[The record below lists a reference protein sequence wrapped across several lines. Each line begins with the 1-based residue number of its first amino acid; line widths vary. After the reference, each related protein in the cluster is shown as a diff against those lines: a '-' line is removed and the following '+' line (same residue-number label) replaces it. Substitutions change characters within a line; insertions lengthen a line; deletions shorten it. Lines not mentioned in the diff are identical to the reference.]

1 MSLYVL
7 GALTFILMFSVTLVY
22 PVLKVFVMDRFHT
35 TATEAGLFVSASLIA
50 YVIFAPIWG
59 ALSDRAGKR
68 KAFIVAGL
76 GGNAVLLF
84 LLTKA
89 VSLKMLLVVR
99 FVEGAFTIMAFS
111 LLMTMALDA
120 AKRTRFGAGMGVIGM
135 GMAMGNALG
144 APVGGMVG
152 GVGVF
157 YPMYLG
163 AILLAVAALVAKAFL
178 REPELKEKQV
188 SVREALALLTEEV
201 RLLIPYLF
209 SFIDRF
215 TVGFFVGVFPL
226 FLGSVH
232 GFSPGE
238 IGKYMAFFLIPF
250 ALLQYPGGRL
260 SDRVGRTPPLV
271 LGSLFYGICVAFVG
285 QVDKSMLFL
294 PLFLGGIAGAFMYPP
309 SAALAGDLAHPAK
322 RGVAMGGFNLFG
334 SLGFAIGPFI
344 GGAIADSYGYG
355 ATFAFAGASEVI
367 IAIAL
372 LPFLLRLRR

>member
-7 GALTFILMFSVTLVY
+7 GSLTFILMFSVTLVY
-22 PVLKVFVMDRFHT
+22 PVLKVFVMDRFYT
-35 TATEAGLFVSASLIA
+35 TAAEAGLFVSASLMA

-68 KAFIVAGL
+68 KAFIVTGL
-76 GGNAVLLF
+76 GGNAVFLF

-89 VSLKMLLVVR
+89 ASLEMLLVVR
-99 FVEGAFTIMAFS
+99 FIEGAFTIMAFS

-120 AKRTRFGAGMGVIGM
+120 ARRKRFGAGMGIIGM
-135 GMAMGNALG
+135 GMAMGTALG
-144 APVGGMVG
+144 APVGGLAG
-152 GVGVF
+152 GMDVF

-163 AILLAVAALVAKAFL
+163 AILLALAALGAKVFL
-178 REPELKEKQV
+178 REPEASEGRI
-188 SVREALALLTEEV
+188 SFRDALALLTEEI
-201 RLLIPYLF
+201 RLLIPYAF

-215 TVGFFVGVFPL
+215 TVGFFVGIFPL
-226 FLGSVH
+226 FLGTVH
-232 GFSPGE
+232 GFSPVE

-250 ALLQYPGGRL
+250 ALLQFPGGRL
-260 SDRVGRTPPLV
+260 SDKVGRTPPLV
-271 LGSLFYGICVAFVG
+271 LGSLFYGICVALVG
-285 QVDKSMLFL
+285 QVDISVLFL
-294 PLFLGGIAGAFMYPP
+294 PLVLGGIAGAFMYPP
-309 SAALAGDLAHPAK
+309 SAALAGDLAHPSK

-355 ATFAFAGASEVI
+355 ATFAFAGASEII

-372 LPFLLRLRR
+372 LPFLLKLRR